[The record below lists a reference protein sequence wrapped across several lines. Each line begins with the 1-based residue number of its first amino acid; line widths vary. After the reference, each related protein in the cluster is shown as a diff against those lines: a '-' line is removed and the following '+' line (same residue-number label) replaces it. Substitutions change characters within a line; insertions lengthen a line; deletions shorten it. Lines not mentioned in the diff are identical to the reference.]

1 MTLVQ
6 TSGTTQAQQP
16 QRPRGLPR
24 RPQVHSSKH
33 HHTYNGV
40 RSVPSATWV
49 RSQAA
54 RQAQPESPMKE
65 EALVVHYEVILYYPR
80 NRACTIH
87 RTLEDFE
94 QLRQSMPELKDS
106 SSEASADG
114 DTLASLDSFLRNA
127 VRKRR
132 DAVALEYFLRRR
144 IGDCQ

>member
-6 TSGTTQAQQP
+6 TSGTTQPQQP

-49 RSQAA
+49 RSQAV

-65 EALVVHYEVILYYPR
+65 EALAVHYEIILYYPR
-80 NRACTIH
+80 NRACTIY
-87 RTLEDFE
+87 RTLDDFE
-94 QLRQSMPELKDS
+94 QLRQSLPELKDS
-106 SSEASADG
+106 GEGSADG
-114 DTLASLDSFLRNA
+114 DTLASLDSFLRNV
-127 VRKRR
+127 VRKRS